1 MILYINI
8 GGNFGNKLRTEYF
21 YTQNEYFYTKV

>member
-8 GGNFGNKLRTEYF
+8 GGNFGNKLRIEYF
-21 YTQNEYFYTKV
+21 YTQNEYFYTKA